1 MYSPCLIC
9 KWLGRGLHR
18 QKGEK
23 EEDFLT
29 LYGFVLVSSSE
40 DGPCILG
47 WHGLPVRLPFS
58 NCQVKAILQVAMK
71 IALAQQSPTNV
82 LVKCYQ
88 CAMIIL
94 IPICEKIFICVYLP
108 LSADKI
114 NFSAQTFAYFKKILY
129 LCTRNSFDPYE
140 TRILE
145 FGSHL
150 VHSKHT
156 GV

>member
-1 MYSPCLIC
+1 MQVA
-9 KWLGRGLHR
+9 R
-18 QKGEK
+18 QG
-23 EEDFLT
+23 T
-29 LYGFVLVSSSE
+29 TYFVLVSSSE
-40 DGPCILG
+40 DGP
-47 WHGLPVRLPFS
+47 VM
-58 NCQVKAILQVAMK
+58 VAMK

-129 LCTRNSFDPYE
+129 LCRRFTKYQQLRHYFRNETADILYDLFDLLD
-140 TRILE
+140 R
-145 FGSHL
+145 GRQ
-150 VHSKHT
+150 
-156 GV
+156 GVSTCALTVIRWCALHFF